1 MVDHKVENRPP
12 HLTGISTRSRGYGDH
27 CPLTETT
34 MLTFATPDL
43 FTMSGT
49 FTDMKRFTREGVLAE
64 ALTYFQNDDLAAT
77 TWVNKYALR
86 DDKGYLIE
94 KSPADMHRRMAR
106 EFARIESNYACL
118 PPYRKALLS
127 TYGRERKA
135 LDEARIFD
143 LFDGFRDV
151 VPQGSVMASLGDPY
165 RLASLSNCVVIPS
178 PLDSY
183 GGIFRVDQQL
193 AQLFKRR
200 CGVGFDLSTLR
211 PEGAQVSNAARTSTG
226 AVSFM
231 ERFSNTTREV
241 AQKGRRGALM
251 LTMDIAHPDVEKFI
265 TIKQDLAKV
274 TGANI
279 SVRVSDEFL
288 QAVDADADFTLRW
301 PVDAKTPVIT
311 RQVKARELWN
321 TLITCAHR
329 TAEPGVIF
337 WDRQHRYSTSSLYPG
352 FRNESTNPC
361 SEIAMQGGD
370 SCRLIAINLFS
381 FVTDAF
387 TPAARFDQERFAQ
400 VSYEAQRLM
409 DDLVDLEL
417 EAVDRILAKVNDDP
431 EPDPIKRVER
441 ETWELLRDTGRKGR
455 RTGLGFTGLADAL
468 AALNLKYDSD
478 AALIATEDIMRTKC
492 RAEFDSSIDM
502 AIERGAFDAF
512 DPAVERMSEFTAM
525 LKEELP
531 DVHARMMTHGR
542 RNISLSTVAPTGTL
556 SLLTRTSSG
565 IEPVYM
571 LGYTRRRKVMPG
583 DKKARVSFTDE
594 LGDQWEEFTV
604 HHPRVLDWMQATGKK
619 DTTESPYA
627 NATANDI
634 DWHKRVRLQAVVQK
648 YTTHSISS
656 TINLPSTATVEEVG
670 GIYLEAWK
678 EGLKGITVYRDGS
691 RSGVLVA
698 NADEKGKGGEGGSG
712 GEQTAHVS
720 RPERLEADVLRFHNE
735 TEPWIAVV
743 GLLDGKPYEI
753 FTGKAN
759 GGFEL
764 PKWVTKGWVVK
775 RKDHKR
781 GKNIYDLEYADS
793 DEYRITVQGL
803 SRTFNPEFW
812 NYAIL
817 ISGMLRQGT
826 PVPHVVDVVANL
838 SLYDATLNTWK
849 NGVVRAL
856 TRYIPDGTRATGR
869 KCPECGDADGLYYEE
884 GCLKC
889 KSCGA
894 SKCG

>member
-1 MVDHKVENRPP
+1 MTTAISMHPTSTVDSDRSMPI
-12 HLTGISTRSRGYGDH
+12 LTKD
-27 CPLTETT
+27 
-34 MLTFATPDL
+34 D
-43 FTMSGT
+43 
-49 FTDMKRFTREGVLAE
+49 VLAR
-64 ALTYFQNDDLAAT
+64 ALAYFHNDDLAAT

-86 DDKGYLIE
+86 DGHGQLIE
-94 KSPADMHRRMAR
+94 KSPADMHRRMAK
-106 EFARIESNYACL
+106 EFARIERSHA
-118 PPYRKALLS
+118 PIPAAHKGSLS
-127 TYGRERKA
+127 QYGQQRAA
-135 LDEARIFD
+135 LDDQRIFQ

-183 GGIFRVDQQL
+183 GGIFRNDQQL

-211 PEGAQVSNAARTSTG
+211 PEGATVSNAARTSTG

-251 LTMDIAHPDVEKFI
+251 LTMDIAHPDVETFI
-265 TIKQDLAKV
+265 TLKQDLTKV
-274 TGANI
+274 TGANV

-288 QAVDADADFTLRW
+288 RAVDADAVFTQRW
-301 PVDAKTPVIT
+301 PIDAKQPIVT
-311 RQVKARELWN
+311 REVNARELWN
-321 TLITCAHR
+321 TLITCAHH

-337 WDRQHRYSTSSLYPG
+337 WDRQHHYSTSSVYPG

-370 SCRLIAINLFS
+370 SCRLIAINLYS
-381 FVTDAF
+381 FITDAF
-387 TPAARFDQERFAQ
+387 TLGARFDHERFAQ
-400 VSYEAQRLM
+400 VTYEAQRLM

-417 EAVDRILAKVNDDP
+417 EAVDRIIAKVESDP
-431 EPDPIKRVER
+431 EPAAIKRVER

-468 AALNLKYDSD
+468 AGLNLKYDSE
-478 AALIATEDIMRTKC
+478 AALIATEEIMRTKC

-502 AIERGAFDAF
+502 AIERGSFSGF
-512 DPAVERMSEFTAM
+512 DPAIERTSEFTAM
-525 LKEELP
+525 LATELP
-531 DVHARMMTHGR
+531 DVHARMMKHGR

-571 LGYTRRRKVMPG
+571 LGYTRRRKVVPG
-583 DKKARVSFTDE
+583 DKKATVGFTDE

-604 HHPRVLDWMQATGKK
+604 HHPRVVDWMHATGKQ
-619 DTTESPYA
+619 DATESPYA
-627 NATANDI
+627 GATANEI

-656 TINLPSTATVEEVG
+656 TINLPATATVEEVG

-698 NADEKGKGGEGGSG
+698 EKKDAPV
-712 GEQTAHVS
+712 EQQVHTS
-720 RPERLEADVLRFHNE
+720 RPERLDADVLRFHNE
-735 TEPWIAVV
+735 AEPWIAVV
-743 GLLDGKPYEI
+743 GLIDGKPYEI

-775 RKDHKR
+775 RKDSKR
-781 GKNIYDLEYADS
+781 GKNIYDLEYADT
-793 DEYRITVQGL
+793 DDYRVTVQGL

-817 ISGMLRQGT
+817 ISGMLRQHM
-826 PVPHVVDVVANL
+826 PLPHVVDVVANL
-838 SLYDATLNTWK
+838 NLYDATLNTWK

-856 TRYIPDGTRATGR
+856 QRYIPDGTQAASR

-889 KSCGA
+889 KSCGQ